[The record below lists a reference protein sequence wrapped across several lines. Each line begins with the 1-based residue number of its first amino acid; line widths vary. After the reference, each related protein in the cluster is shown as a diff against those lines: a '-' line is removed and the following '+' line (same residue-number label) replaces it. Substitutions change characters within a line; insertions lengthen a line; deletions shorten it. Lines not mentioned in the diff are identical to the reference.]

1 MWLSAAALF
10 VLHQD
15 FWWWDNRTLVFGF
28 LPVSLAYHALFS
40 LAAGSIWAL
49 ANKFA
54 WPADIE
60 AWAAETD
67 GDDAFQTG
75 GRP

>member
-28 LPVSLAYHALFS
+28 LPVSLLYHAVFS
-40 LAAGSIWAL
+40 IVAGLIWAL
-49 ANKFA
+49 ASKYA

-60 AWAAETD
+60 AWASETD
-67 GDDAFQTG
+67 DASRTG
-75 GRP
+75 GKP